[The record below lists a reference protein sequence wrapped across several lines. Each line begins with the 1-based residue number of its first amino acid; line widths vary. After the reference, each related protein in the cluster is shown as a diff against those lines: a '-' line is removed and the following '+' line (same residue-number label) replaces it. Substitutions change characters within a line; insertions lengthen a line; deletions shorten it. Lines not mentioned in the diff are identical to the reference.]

1 MLVFA
6 KFNLRPIARFVP
18 IVVPIVLSTVVVAP
32 QSSFAATLAG
42 ASSNMTINNFSH
54 SPMGVEGFSQSNTQ
68 VRTVNGPGAATA
80 DANGHYDLS
89 YSATPVPMAAFITDS
104 FATAEG
110 GGLGYAALGTS
121 ETIAAGY
128 NFFVPQSESFKFDF
142 TGSLNVLALT
152 QGGLE
157 EKANAIG
164 TIDFQLFGGVDEN
177 SLTLLDTLSLFAA
190 ADGNGQLNFQRQGTG
205 GFNNFS
211 SSQTTPGI
219 QTTFTG
225 SFSRDFAAPTYLRLI
240 ERKTNVAF
248 VGQGDVPIE
257 AVPEPHMIGGLLL
270 FAYKNVRKRTKQ
282 KQLAA

>member
-1 MLVFA
+1 MSLFA
-6 KFNLRPIARFVP
+6 KFNAKFSLRPIALFVP
-18 IVVPIVLSTVVVAP
+18 IVAPIVLGTVVVAP

-42 ASSNMTINNFSH
+42 ARSTMIIDNFSH
-54 SPMGVEGFSQSNTQ
+54 SPTGVEGFSQSNAQ
-68 VRTVNGPGAATA
+68 VRTLNGPGSATA
-80 DANGHYDLS
+80 DANGNYALTTIPTTS
-89 YSATPVPMAAFITDS
+89 FITDS

-110 GGLGYAALGTS
+110 TGLAYAALGTS

-142 TGSLNVLALT
+142 TGSLKVGAFT
-152 QGGLE
+152 DGGLD

-164 TIDFQLFGGVDEN
+164 TIDFQLFGGADEN
-177 SLTLLDTLSLFAA
+177 SLTLLDTLSLFASD
-190 ADGNGQLNFQRQGTG
+190 DGNGQLNFQRQGTG
-205 GFNNFS
+205 GFNSFS
-211 SSQTTPGI
+211 SSETTPGI

-225 SFSRDFAAPTYLRLI
+225 SFARNFAAPTYLRLI

-248 VGQGDVPIE
+248 VGQGNVPIE

-270 FAYKNVRKRTKQ
+270 FAYKNVRKRAKQ

>member
-1 MLVFA
+1 MLFFA
-6 KFNLRPIARFVP
+6 KFNLEFSLRPIALFA
-18 IVVPIVLSTVVVAP
+18 PIVLGTVVIAP

-42 ASSNMTINNFSH
+42 ASSNVTINNFSH

-68 VRTVNGPGAATA
+68 VRTLNGPGTASA
-80 DANGHYDLS
+80 DANGNYDLS

-104 FATAEG
+104 FAIAQGE
-110 GGLGYAALGTS
+110 GLGYAALGTS
-121 ETIAAGY
+121 ETFAAGY

-152 QGGLE
+152 QGGLD
-157 EKANAIG
+157 EKANATG
-164 TIDFQLFGGVDEN
+164 TIDFQLFGGADEN
-177 SLTLLDTLSLFAA
+177 SLTLLDTLSLFASD
-190 ADGNGQLNFQRQGTG
+190 DGKGNLNFQRQGTG
-205 GFNNFS
+205 GFNRFAS
-211 SSQTTPGI
+211 SETTPGI

-270 FAYKNVRKRTKQ
+270 FAYKNVRKRAKQ